1 MDDLKQEYVLLF
13 QGITETIVT
22 LQDLALRLKRLQAA
36 AEETYL
42 ERCDQ
47 EDAPSQGGPGH

>member
-13 QGITETIVT
+13 QGISETIDT

-42 ERCDQ
+42 ERCERDDAEQ
-47 EDAPSQGGPGH
+47 EAP